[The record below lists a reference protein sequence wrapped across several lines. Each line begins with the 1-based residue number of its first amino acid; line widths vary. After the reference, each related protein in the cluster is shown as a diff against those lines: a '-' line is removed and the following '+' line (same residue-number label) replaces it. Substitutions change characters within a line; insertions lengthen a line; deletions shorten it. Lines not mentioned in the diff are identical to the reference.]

1 MVQGTSTRLV
11 ARQTCRGWSQGTRP
25 KALFQRITRK
35 TPVFF
40 IRCCA
45 QHCGAVAAQRA
56 GWQASTPS
64 TATAI
69 LAKEQQAILR
79 DARLAAVVVGRQ
91 RDLDVL
97 GDAED
102 LGADVGEREGS
113 SKHQVIH

>member
-11 ARQTCRGWSQGTRP
+11 ARQTCRGWTQGTRP

-45 QHCGAVAAQRA
+45 VAGQRVS
-56 GWQASTPS
+56 WQACTPS
-64 TATAI
+64 TANAVW
-69 LAKEQQAILR
+69 AKVQHAILR
-79 DARLAAVVVGRQ
+79 DARLAAVVVGSQ